1 MPGPPA
7 SSIEPEPVRSLR
19 RDESSSLGVPAW
31 AVHEE
36 GCRRRSSRSPVLRG
50 ALPRQ
55 GPGRVPHSHAGTK
68 QTLSVGIRTH
78 LTCPASRKVHL
89 KTALPAE
96 RPAEGVGGVDS
107 THAPRPAGHPSQ
119 EFSLNLRFPLP
130 RLREQV
136 ARGGAATRMATAVSR
151 CRRVW
156 RFYQLHV

>member
-1 MPGPPA
+1 M
-7 SSIEPEPVRSLR
+7 
-19 RDESSSLGVPAW
+19 
-31 AVHEE
+31 HEG
-36 GCRRRSSRSPVLRG
+36 GCRRRSSRSPVPRG

-96 RPAEGVGGVDS
+96 RPAEGVGGVDA

-136 ARGGAATRMATAVSR
+136 AREGAATRMAAAVSR

-156 RFYQLHV
+156 RFTNCTCDVLQHRRPAVCMVFYPALLLNVNSVIKYF

>member
-1 MPGPPA
+1 M
-7 SSIEPEPVRSLR
+7 
-19 RDESSSLGVPAW
+19 
-31 AVHEE
+31 HEG
-36 GCRRRSSRSPVLRG
+36 GCRRRSSRSPVPRG

-119 EFSLNLRFPLP
+119 EFSPNLRFPLP

-136 ARGGAATRMATAVSR
+136 ARGGAAVASGVFTNCTCDVLQRRRPAV
-151 CRRVW
+151 CMV
-156 RFYQLHV
+156 FYPALLLNVNSVIKYF

>member
-1 MPGPPA
+1 M
-7 SSIEPEPVRSLR
+7 
-19 RDESSSLGVPAW
+19 
-31 AVHEE
+31 HEG
-36 GCRRRSSRSPVLRG
+36 GCRRRSSRSPVPRG

-119 EFSLNLRFPLP
+119 EFSPNLRFPLP
-130 RLREQV
+130 
-136 ARGGAATRMATAVSR
+136 ACVSR
-151 CRRVW
+151 SHARAPPRRWPLRCHAAVASGVFTNCTCDVLQH
-156 RFYQLHV
+156 RRPAVCMVFYPALLLNVNSVIKYF